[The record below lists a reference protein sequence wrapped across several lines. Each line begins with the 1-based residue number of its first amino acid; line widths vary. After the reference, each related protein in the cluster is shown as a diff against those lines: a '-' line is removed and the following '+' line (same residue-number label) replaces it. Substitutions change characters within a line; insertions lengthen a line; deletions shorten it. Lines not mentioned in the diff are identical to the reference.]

1 MGSRG
6 EGLPNVWT
14 VRITAKYAC
23 FLIVVTVGPVWSV
36 DRETG
41 VKVIGDLRS
50 E

>member
-23 FLIVVTVGPVWSV
+23 FLIVVTVWSV